1 LGNRDRFLELSWA
14 MAVRRYPFRPGSRR
28 TIPHAKARRHDALAA
43 QLVFTSSLLESG
55 VLIDEGSPLY
65 TVLATL
71 AREARLVFFAGLPG
85 TGKSLLIRELAHLAH
100 ARGRRIHLL
109 QWDVARPVFEACGAG
124 RRYPQDRGVTH
135 GVIRLAVGRW
145 ARAAV
150 ARWYAGH
157 AGEALLIGE
166 TPFIGNRLIELA
178 RAGGDDAEPLL
189 AGPTTRFVIPVPS
202 RALRQH
208 LEAERA
214 RRAEHPL
221 HPREREDA
229 PPEVLRALWREVA
242 GDDRPYDPDVYR
254 QTYERL
260 LTRRHAT
267 ALALDTVL
275 PAGAVS
281 AYDLII
287 PTTDLVP
294 AADEAARSIEEVEAS
309 HPEPADVQR
318 AVDGWRQPAD

>member
-1 LGNRDRFLELSWA
+1 
-14 MAVRRYPFRPGSRR
+14 
-28 TIPHAKARRHDALAA
+28 
-43 QLVFTSSLLESG
+43 
-55 VLIDEGSPLY
+55 VLIDEGSTLY

-71 AREARLVFFAGLPG
+71 ARQARLVFFAGLPG

-109 QWDVARPVFEACGAG
+109 QWDVARPVFEACAAG

-150 ARWYAGH
+150 AGWHAGH
-157 AGEALLIGE
+157 AGEELLIGE

-178 RAGGDDAEPLL
+178 RPGRDDSEPLL

-214 RRAEHPL
+214 RRAEQPL

-254 QTYERL
+254 QAYERL

-275 PAGAVS
+275 PAGGVS
-281 AYDLII
+281 AYDFRIA
-287 PTTDLVP
+287 TTDLVP
-294 AADEAARSIEEVEAS
+294 AVDEAARYIGEVEAS

-318 AVDGWRQPAD
+318 AVDGWRRPAG